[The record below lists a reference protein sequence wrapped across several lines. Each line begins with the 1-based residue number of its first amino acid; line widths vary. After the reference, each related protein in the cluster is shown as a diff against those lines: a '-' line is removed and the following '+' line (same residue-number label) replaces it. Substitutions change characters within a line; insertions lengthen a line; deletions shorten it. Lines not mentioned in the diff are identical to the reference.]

1 MASGLMDIRVM
12 AGRASVLAVCA
23 LASTACGSKQS
34 ADIGGSTAAQ
44 RKAVSS
50 ALNLL
55 QHTKIPRTVVAI
67 SFQIGQAPSTCTVI
81 PGPGTQGIFELF
93 VAWKPTNPNADVASA
108 PQSVLEATIDDGS
121 FKNDR
126 FHVSSFGSG
135 VPEPAGVKAS
145 LVRAVL
151 STLAQRCE
159 VLENGD
165 LRLVSPD

>member
-1 MASGLMDIRVM
+1 MSTTT
-12 AGRASVLAVCA
+12 AVGA
-23 LASTACGSKQS
+23 
-34 ADIGGSTAAQ
+34 AAQ